1 MPRWEF
7 ASDMTWKN
15 LWNRL
20 VTVEEEI
27 RFLTEQ
33 GLKGKP
39 LEEAQARLAAVRRDL
54 LEREA
59 ILRDWGLG

>member
-1 MPRWEF
+1 
-7 ASDMTWKN
+7 MTWKN